1 MITKKYQIKE
11 VKELHNHAGS
21 KAIEDVCDFSS
32 EIGYTPLYVRQR
44 TEDRNKLNLIQNQIG
59 FVFDWF
65 KAFLMVE
72 KNSVILLQNPFKRK
86 HLLRFT
92 FLRLMKKIKKCKII
106 SVIHDV
112 EILRETY
119 FRDFSKTEFEFML
132 ENSDY
137 FIVHN
142 DIMKEYFVSTLNINP
157 ERLVSLEIFDYG
169 FNSQKPTA
177 DFESADI
184 VVAGNL
190 EKKKSV
196 YVYKLKDLK
205 DGLKINLYGPN
216 YEDDNENSNVKY
228 IGSFPPNEVPNV
240 LNGKFGLIW
249 DGDSL
254 DCCAGQTGNYLRY
267 NNPHK
272 TSLYITAGIP
282 IVIWKEAA
290 MARFVE
296 RENVGIT
303 VASLSEIKKTIDSLS
318 DKEYEIMKNNAVEI
332 SKKLTNG
339 YYLKTAL
346 AECENRICKGK

>member
-1 MITKKYQIKE
+1 MSINKYQIKE
-11 VKELHNHAGS
+11 IKELYNHAGS
-21 KAIEDVCDFSS
+21 KAIEDVYNFSN
-32 EIGYTPLYVRQR
+32 EVGYTPLYIRHR
-44 TEDRNKLNLIQNQIG
+44 TEDKNKLTLIQNQLG
-59 FVFDWF
+59 FAADWF
-65 KAFLMVE
+65 KAFLKVE
-72 KNSVILLQNPFKRK
+72 KGSIVLLQNPFKRK

-92 FLRLMKKIKKCKII
+92 FLRLMKTVKKCKIV

-132 ENSDY
+132 KNSDY

-142 DIMKEYFVSTLNINP
+142 DIMKEYFASTLNISP
-157 ERLVSLEIFDYG
+157 ERLISLEIFDYG
-169 FNSQKPTA
+169 FNSKKTNITTPTA
-177 DFESADI
+177 EL

-196 YVYKLKDLK
+196 YVYLLKDLN

-216 YEDDNENSNVKY
+216 YEDDGENDNVKFV
-228 IGSFPPNEVPNV
+228 GSFPPDEVPNV

-254 DCCAGQTGNYLRY
+254 EGCAGQTGNYLRY

-290 MARFVE
+290 LARFVE
-296 RENVGIT
+296 KNNIGIT
-303 VASLSEIKKTIDSLS
+303 IASLSEIKGKIASLS
-318 DKEYEIMKNNAVEI
+318 DSEYAQMQKNTLEI
-332 SKKLTNG
+332 SEKLKNG
-339 YYLKTAL
+339 HYLKTAL
-346 AECENRICKGK
+346 AECENRICKG